1 MPRAAA
7 AQGKLEKEDVDVR
20 KGFLLAVALVAFL
33 FPSGAGAV
41 EKKWIGNSG
50 ESWNDDTHWNGGSKP
65 TDAELAKFSGAGTPV
80 KIDAAAVAG
89 GLKLDSGFLL
99 DIQAGGSLTL
109 GSANSAVD
117 IELTG
122 GGEAEI
128 RTTDTT
134 KLDFVGTVPQLN
146 LNVPSSARL
155 KLGNTSAPAA
165 VHQSGGSVQLT
176 GTVTAAAGGT
186 VWHVNGGLLHVKKN
200 EAFSGNMTVKVAAG
214 KEVQFVKGADA
225 DAGFDFAAG
234 SSIASLDVADATSA
248 VPALKLKALTGDVML
263 KLINVPAALAPG
275 GVLRVID
282 CASPIPAVAKISLDP
297 ASAAKYEIQRSGD
310 RRSVMIGTRAV
321 ASADVVGFT
330 PPTDSL
336 ASREYEPGV
345 PFAASFD
352 VTSSAGQALTV
363 TTIPGSSL
371 PAWLGYV
378 VTPKGGVSSDVT
390 VVLSGTPDATV
401 SGDIPLGFRAST
413 ATASADMTYTIVK
426 KGSGGTPNPNP
437 NPNPNPRPGQPGP
450 LPRPNPGDPLLPD
463 PNRKSRSGGGGCDA
477 GLAGIVALLALLPL
491 RSRRRK

>member
-33 FPSGAGAV
+33 FPSGAGAA
-41 EKKWIGNSG
+41 EKVWSNSVPDSVWSDGANWVPAGVPASVDHVVIGR
-50 ESWNDDTHWNGGSKP
+50 SK
-65 TDAELAKFSGAGTPV
+65 TIVGITN
-80 KIDAAAVAG
+80 AAFAG
-89 GLKLDSGFLL
+89 GLLLSPDVSL
-99 DIQAGGSLTL
+99 DIRAGHNLTL
-109 GSANSAVD
+109 GSGDAAVN
-117 IELTG
+117 IELEG
-122 GGEAEI
+122 NAEI
-128 RTTDTT
+128 RT
-134 KLDFVGTVPQLN
+134 VGASALAFDAVNRLN

-155 KLGNTSAPAA
+155 KLGKMSAPAA
-165 VHQSGGSVQLT
+165 VHQSGGIVQLT

-186 VWHVNGGLLHVKKN
+186 DWHVNGGLLYVKKN
-200 EAFSGNMTVKVAAG
+200 DAFSGNMSVKVAAG

-225 DAGFDFAAG
+225 EAGFDFAAG
-234 SSIASLDVADATSA
+234 SSIANLDVADATSA

-263 KLINVPAALAPG
+263 KLINVPATLAPG

-297 ASAAKYEIQRSGD
+297 VNQALYKVRRANGD
-310 RRSVMIGTRAV
+310 RQVLIEKQAV
-321 ASADVVGFT
+321 VSADAVVFT
-330 PPTDSL
+330 PSTDSL

-345 PFAASFD
+345 PFAASFE
-352 VTSSAGQALTV
+352 VTSSAGQDLTV

-378 VTPKGGVSSDVT
+378 VTPKGGASSDVT
-390 VVLSGTPDATV
+390 VALSGTPDATV

-426 KGSGGTPNPNP
+426 KGSGGTPNP

>member
-33 FPSGAGAV
+33 FPLGAGAA
-41 EKKWIGNSG
+41 EKVWSNSVPDSVWSDGANWVPAGVPASVDHVVIGR
-50 ESWNDDTHWNGGSKP
+50 SK
-65 TDAELAKFSGAGTPV
+65 TIVGITN
-80 KIDAAAVAG
+80 AAFAG
-89 GLKLDSGFLL
+89 GLLLSPDVSL
-99 DIQAGGSLTL
+99 DIRAGHKLTL
-109 GSANSAVD
+109 GSGDAAVN
-117 IELTG
+117 IELKG
-122 GGEAEI
+122 NAEI
-128 RTTDTT
+128 RT
-134 KLDFVGTVPQLN
+134 VGASALAFDAVNRLN
-146 LNVPSSARL
+146 LDVPSSARL
-155 KLGNTSAPAA
+155 KLGKMSAPAA
-165 VHQSGGSVQLT
+165 VHQSGGIVQLV

-200 EAFSGNMTVKVAAG
+200 DAFSGNMTVKVAAG

-225 DAGFDFAAG
+225 EAGFDFSAG
-234 SSIASLDVADATSA
+234 GSIANLDVADATSA

-263 KLINVPAALAPG
+263 KLINVPATLAPG
-275 GVLRVID
+275 DVLRVID

-297 ASAAKYEIQRSGD
+297 VNQALYKVRRANGD
-310 RRSVMIGTRAV
+310 RQVLIEKQAV
-321 ASADVVGFT
+321 VSADAVVFT
-330 PPTDSL
+330 PSTDSL

-345 PFAASFD
+345 PFAASFE
-352 VTSSAGQALTV
+352 VTSSAGQDLTV

-378 VTPKGGVSSDVT
+378 VTPKGGASSDVT
-390 VVLSGTPDATV
+390 VALSGTPDATV

-426 KGSGGTPNPNP
+426 KGSGGTPNP

>member
-1 MPRAAA
+1 
-7 AQGKLEKEDVDVR
+7 VR

-33 FPSGAGAV
+33 FPSGAGAA
-41 EKKWIGNSG
+41 EKVWSNSVPDSVWSDGANWVPAGVPASVDHVVIGR
-50 ESWNDDTHWNGGSKP
+50 SK
-65 TDAELAKFSGAGTPV
+65 TIVGITN
-80 KIDAAAVAG
+80 AAFAG
-89 GLKLDSGFLL
+89 GLLLSPDVSL
-99 DIQAGGSLTL
+99 DIRAGHNLTL
-109 GSANSAVD
+109 GSGDAAVN
-117 IELTG
+117 IELEG
-122 GGEAEI
+122 NAEI
-128 RTTDTT
+128 RT
-134 KLDFVGTVPQLN
+134 VGASALAFDAVNRLN

-155 KLGNTSAPAA
+155 KLGKMSAPAA
-165 VHQSGGSVQLT
+165 VHQSGGIVQLT

-186 VWHVNGGLLHVKKN
+186 DWHVNGGLLYVKKN
-200 EAFSGNMTVKVAAG
+200 DAFSGNMSVKVAAG

-225 DAGFDFAAG
+225 EAGFDFSAG
-234 SSIASLDVADATSA
+234 GSIANLDVADATSA

-263 KLINVPAALAPG
+263 KLINVPATLAPG
-275 GVLRVID
+275 DVLRVID

-297 ASAAKYEIQRSGD
+297 VNQALYKVRRANGD
-310 RRSVMIGTRAV
+310 RQVLIEKQAV
-321 ASADVVGFT
+321 VSADAVVFT
-330 PPTDSL
+330 PSTDSL

-345 PFAASFD
+345 PFAASFE
-352 VTSSAGQALTV
+352 VTSSAGQDLTV

-378 VTPKGGVSSDVT
+378 VTPKGGASSDVT
-390 VVLSGTPDATV
+390 VALSGTPDATV

-426 KGSGGTPNPNP
+426 KGSGGTPNP

>member
-7 AQGKLEKEDVDVR
+7 AQGKFEKEDVDVR

-33 FPSGAGAV
+33 FPSGAGAA
-41 EKKWIGNSG
+41 EKVWSNDVPDSVWSDGANWVPAGVPASVDHVVIGR
-50 ESWNDDTHWNGGSKP
+50 SK
-65 TDAELAKFSGAGTPV
+65 TIVGITN
-80 KIDAAAVAG
+80 AAFAG
-89 GLKLDSGFLL
+89 GLLLSPDVSL
-99 DIQAGGSLTL
+99 DIRASQSLTL
-109 GSANSAVD
+109 GSGDAAVN
-117 IELTG
+117 IELEG
-122 GGEAEI
+122 NAEI
-128 RTTDTT
+128 RT
-134 KLDFVGTVPQLN
+134 VGASVLAFDAVNRLN
-146 LNVPSSARL
+146 LDVPSSARL
-155 KLGNTSAPAA
+155 KLGKMSAPAA
-165 VHQSGGSVQLT
+165 VHQSGGIVQLV

-200 EAFSGNMTVKVAAG
+200 DAFSGNMTVKVVAG

-225 DAGFDFAAG
+225 EAGFDFSAG
-234 SSIASLDVADATSA
+234 SSIANLDVADATSA
-248 VPALKLKALTGDVML
+248 VPALKLKALTGDVVL
-263 KLINVPAALAPG
+263 KLINVPATLAPG
-275 GVLRVID
+275 DVLRVID

-297 ASAAKYEIQRSGD
+297 VNQALYKVRRANGD
-310 RRSVMIGTRAV
+310 RQVLIEKQAV
-321 ASADVVGFT
+321 VSADAVVFT
-330 PPTDSL
+330 PSTDSL

-345 PFAASFD
+345 PFAASFE
-352 VTSSAGQALTV
+352 VTSSAGQDLTV

-378 VTPKGGVSSDVT
+378 VTPKGGASSDVT
-390 VVLSGTPDATV
+390 VALSGTPDATV

-437 NPNPNPRPGQPGP
+437 NPRPGQPGP

-477 GLAGIVALLALLPL
+477 GLPGIVALLALLPL

>member
-1 MPRAAA
+1 M
-7 AQGKLEKEDVDVR
+7 R

-33 FPSGAGAV
+33 FPSGAGAA
-41 EKKWIGNSG
+41 EKVWSNSVPDSVWSDGANWVPAGVPASVDHVVIGR
-50 ESWNDDTHWNGGSKP
+50 SK
-65 TDAELAKFSGAGTPV
+65 TIVGITN
-80 KIDAAAVAG
+80 AAFAG
-89 GLKLDSGFLL
+89 GLLLSPDVSL
-99 DIQAGGSLTL
+99 DIRAGHNLTL
-109 GSANSAVD
+109 GSGDAAVN
-117 IELTG
+117 IELEG
-122 GGEAEI
+122 NAEI
-128 RTTDTT
+128 RT
-134 KLDFVGTVPQLN
+134 VGASALAFDAVNRLN

-155 KLGNTSAPAA
+155 KLGKMSAPAA
-165 VHQSGGSVQLT
+165 VHQSGGIVQLT

-186 VWHVNGGLLHVKKN
+186 DWHVNGGLLYVKKN
-200 EAFSGNMTVKVAAG
+200 DAFSGNMSVKVAAG

-225 DAGFDFAAG
+225 EAGFDFSAG
-234 SSIASLDVADATSA
+234 GSIANLDVADATSA

-263 KLINVPAALAPG
+263 KLINVPATLAPG

-297 ASAAKYEIQRSGD
+297 VNQALYKVRRANGD
-310 RRSVMIGTRAV
+310 RQVLIEKQAV
-321 ASADVVGFT
+321 VSADAVVFT
-330 PPTDSL
+330 PSTDSL

-345 PFAASFD
+345 PFAASFE
-352 VTSSAGQALTV
+352 VTSSAGQDLTV

-378 VTPKGGVSSDVT
+378 VTPKGGASSDVT
-390 VVLSGTPDATV
+390 VALSGTPDATV

-426 KGSGGTPNPNP
+426 KGSGGTPNP

>member
-33 FPSGAGAV
+33 FPLGAGAA
-41 EKKWIGNSG
+41 EKVWSNSVPDSVWSDGANWVPAGVPASVDHVVIGR
-50 ESWNDDTHWNGGSKP
+50 SK
-65 TDAELAKFSGAGTPV
+65 TIVGITN
-80 KIDAAAVAG
+80 AAFAG
-89 GLKLDSGFLL
+89 GLLLSPDVSL
-99 DIQAGGSLTL
+99 DIRAGHKLTL
-109 GSANSAVD
+109 GSGDAAVN
-117 IELTG
+117 IELKG
-122 GGEAEI
+122 NAEI
-128 RTTDTT
+128 RT
-134 KLDFVGTVPQLN
+134 VGASALAFDAVNRLN
-146 LNVPSSARL
+146 LDVPSSARL
-155 KLGNTSAPAA
+155 KLGKMSAPAA
-165 VHQSGGSVQLT
+165 VHQSGGIVQLV

-200 EAFSGNMTVKVAAG
+200 DAFSGNMTVKVAAG

-225 DAGFDFAAG
+225 EAGFDFSAG
-234 SSIASLDVADATSA
+234 GSIANLDVADATSA

-263 KLINVPAALAPG
+263 KLINVPATLAPG
-275 GVLRVID
+275 DVLRVID

-297 ASAAKYEIQRSGD
+297 VNQALYKVRRANGD
-310 RRSVMIGTRAV
+310 RQVLIEKQAV
-321 ASADVVGFT
+321 VSADAVVFT
-330 PPTDSL
+330 PSTDSL

-345 PFAASFD
+345 PFAASFE
-352 VTSSAGQALTV
+352 VTSSAGQDLTV

-378 VTPKGGVSSDVT
+378 VTPKGGASSDVT
-390 VVLSGTPDATV
+390 VALSGTPDATV

-426 KGSGGTPNPNP
+426 KGSGGAPG
-437 NPNPNPRPGQPGP
+437 PNPNPRPGQPGP

>member
-33 FPSGAGAV
+33 FPLGAGAA
-41 EKKWIGNSG
+41 EKVWSNSVPDSVWSDGANWVPAGVPASVDHVVIGR
-50 ESWNDDTHWNGGSKP
+50 SK
-65 TDAELAKFSGAGTPV
+65 TIVGITN
-80 KIDAAAVAG
+80 AAFAG
-89 GLKLDSGFLL
+89 GLLLSPDVSL
-99 DIQAGGSLTL
+99 DIRASQSLTL
-109 GSANSAVD
+109 GSGDAAVN
-117 IELTG
+117 IELEG
-122 GGEAEI
+122 NAEI
-128 RTTDTT
+128 RT
-134 KLDFVGTVPQLN
+134 VGASALAFDAVNRLN

-155 KLGNTSAPAA
+155 KLGKMSAPAA
-165 VHQSGGSVQLT
+165 VHQSGGIVQLT

-186 VWHVNGGLLHVKKN
+186 DWHVNGGLLYVKKN
-200 EAFSGNMTVKVAAG
+200 DAFSGNMSVKVAAG

-225 DAGFDFAAG
+225 EAGFDFAAG
-234 SSIASLDVADATSA
+234 SSIANLDVADATSA

-263 KLINVPAALAPG
+263 KLINVPATLAPG
-275 GVLRVID
+275 DVLRVID

-297 ASAAKYEIQRSGD
+297 VNQALYKVRRANGD
-310 RRSVMIGTRAV
+310 RQVLIEKQAV
-321 ASADVVGFT
+321 VSADAVVFT
-330 PPTDSL
+330 PSTDSL

-345 PFAASFD
+345 PFAASFE
-352 VTSSAGQALTV
+352 VTSSAGQDLTV

-378 VTPKGGVSSDVT
+378 VTPKGGASSDVT
-390 VVLSGTPDATV
+390 VALSGTPDATV

-426 KGSGGTPNPNP
+426 KGSGGTPNP

-491 RSRRRK
+491 WSRRRK

>member
-33 FPSGAGAV
+33 FPSGAGAA
-41 EKKWIGNSG
+41 EKVWSNSVPDSVWSDGANWVPAGVPASVDHVVIGR
-50 ESWNDDTHWNGGSKP
+50 SK
-65 TDAELAKFSGAGTPV
+65 TIVGITN
-80 KIDAAAVAG
+80 AAFAG
-89 GLKLDSGFLL
+89 GLLLSPDVSL
-99 DIQAGGSLTL
+99 DIRAGHNLTL
-109 GSANSAVD
+109 GSGDAAVN
-117 IELTG
+117 IELEG
-122 GGEAEI
+122 NAEI
-128 RTTDTT
+128 RT
-134 KLDFVGTVPQLN
+134 VGASALAFDAVNRLN

-155 KLGNTSAPAA
+155 KLGKMSAPAA
-165 VHQSGGSVQLT
+165 VHQSGGIVQLT

-186 VWHVNGGLLHVKKN
+186 DWHVNGGLLYVKKN
-200 EAFSGNMTVKVAAG
+200 DAFSGNMSVKVAAG

-225 DAGFDFAAG
+225 EAGFDFSAG
-234 SSIASLDVADATSA
+234 GSIANLDVADATSA

-297 ASAAKYEIQRSGD
+297 VNQALYKVRRANGD
-310 RRSVMIGTRAV
+310 RQVLIEKQAV
-321 ASADVVGFT
+321 VSADAVVFT
-330 PPTDSL
+330 PSTDSL

-352 VTSSAGQALTV
+352 VTSSAGQDLTV

-378 VTPKGGVSSDVT
+378 VTPKGGASSDVT
-390 VVLSGTPDATV
+390 VALSGTPDATV

-426 KGSGGTPNPNP
+426 KGSGGTPNP

>member
-7 AQGKLEKEDVDVR
+7 AQGTLEKEDVDVR

-33 FPSGAGAV
+33 FPSGAGAA
-41 EKKWIGNSG
+41 EKVWSNSVPDSVWSDGANWVPAGVPASVDHVVIGR
-50 ESWNDDTHWNGGSKP
+50 SK
-65 TDAELAKFSGAGTPV
+65 TIVGITN
-80 KIDAAAVAG
+80 AAFAG
-89 GLKLDSGFLL
+89 GLLLSPDVSL
-99 DIQAGGSLTL
+99 DIRAGHNLTL
-109 GSANSAVD
+109 GSGDAAVN
-117 IELTG
+117 IELEG
-122 GGEAEI
+122 NAEI
-128 RTTDTT
+128 RT
-134 KLDFVGTVPQLN
+134 VGASALAFDAVNRLN

-155 KLGNTSAPAA
+155 KLGKMSAPAA
-165 VHQSGGSVQLT
+165 VHQSGGIVQLT

-186 VWHVNGGLLHVKKN
+186 DWHVNGGLLYVKKN
-200 EAFSGNMTVKVAAG
+200 DAFSGNMSVKVAAG

-225 DAGFDFAAG
+225 EAGFDFSAG
-234 SSIASLDVADATSA
+234 GSIANLDVADATSA

-263 KLINVPAALAPG
+263 KLINVPATLAPG

-297 ASAAKYEIQRSGD
+297 VNQALYKVRRANGD
-310 RRSVMIGTRAV
+310 RQVLIEKQAV
-321 ASADVVGFT
+321 VSADAVVFT
-330 PPTDSL
+330 PSTDSL

-345 PFAASFD
+345 PFAASFE
-352 VTSSAGQALTV
+352 VTSSAGQDLTV

-378 VTPKGGVSSDVT
+378 VTPKGGASSDVT
-390 VVLSGTPDATV
+390 VALSGTPDATV

-426 KGSGGTPNPNP
+426 KGSGGTPNP

>member
-7 AQGKLEKEDVDVR
+7 AQGTLEKEDVDVR

-33 FPSGAGAV
+33 FPSGAGAA
-41 EKKWIGNSG
+41 EKVWSNSVPDSVWSDGANWVPAGVPASVDHVVIGR
-50 ESWNDDTHWNGGSKP
+50 SK
-65 TDAELAKFSGAGTPV
+65 TIVGITN
-80 KIDAAAVAG
+80 AAFAG
-89 GLKLDSGFLL
+89 GLLLSPDVSL
-99 DIQAGGSLTL
+99 DIRAGHNLTL
-109 GSANSAVD
+109 GSGDAAVN
-117 IELTG
+117 IELEG
-122 GGEAEI
+122 NAEI
-128 RTTDTT
+128 RT
-134 KLDFVGTVPQLN
+134 VGASALAFDAVNRLN

-155 KLGNTSAPAA
+155 KLGKMSAPAA
-165 VHQSGGSVQLT
+165 VHQSGGIVQLT

-186 VWHVNGGLLHVKKN
+186 DWHVNGGLLYVKKN
-200 EAFSGNMTVKVAAG
+200 DAFSGNMSVKVAAG

-225 DAGFDFAAG
+225 EAGFDFSAG
-234 SSIASLDVADATSA
+234 GSIANLDVADATSA

-263 KLINVPAALAPG
+263 KLINVPATLAPG
-275 GVLRVID
+275 DVLRVID

-297 ASAAKYEIQRSGD
+297 VNQALYKVRRANGD
-310 RRSVMIGTRAV
+310 RQVLIEKQAV
-321 ASADVVGFT
+321 VSADAVVFT
-330 PPTDSL
+330 PSTDSL

-345 PFAASFD
+345 PFAASFE
-352 VTSSAGQALTV
+352 VTSSAGQDLTV

-378 VTPKGGVSSDVT
+378 VTPKGGASSDVT
-390 VVLSGTPDATV
+390 VALSGTPDATV

-426 KGSGGTPNPNP
+426 KGSGGTPNP

>member
-20 KGFLLAVALVAFL
+20 KGLLLAVALVAFL
-33 FPSGAGAV
+33 FPLGAGAA
-41 EKKWIGNSG
+41 EKVWSNSVPDSVWSDGANWVPAGVPASVDHVVIGR
-50 ESWNDDTHWNGGSKP
+50 SK
-65 TDAELAKFSGAGTPV
+65 TIVGITN
-80 KIDAAAVAG
+80 AAFAG
-89 GLKLDSGFLL
+89 GLLLSPDVSL
-99 DIQAGGSLTL
+99 DIRAGHNLTL
-109 GSANSAVD
+109 GSGDAAVN
-117 IELTG
+117 IELKG
-122 GGEAEI
+122 NAEI
-128 RTTDTT
+128 RT
-134 KLDFVGTVPQLN
+134 VGDSALVFDAVNRLN
-146 LNVPSSARL
+146 LDVPSSARL
-155 KLGNTSAPAA
+155 KLGKMSAPAA
-165 VHQSGGSVQLT
+165 VHQSGGIVQLV

-186 VWHVNGGLLHVKKN
+186 VWHVNGGLLYVKKN
-200 EAFSGNMTVKVAAG
+200 DAFSGNMSVKVAAG
-214 KEVQFVKGADA
+214 KEVQFEKGADA
-225 DAGFDFAAG
+225 KAGFDFAAG
-234 SSIASLDVADATSA
+234 SSIANLDVADATSA
-248 VPALKLKALTGDVML
+248 VPALKLNALSGDVML
-263 KLINVPAALAPG
+263 KLINVPATLAPG
-275 GVLRVID
+275 DVLRVID
-282 CASPIPAVAKISLDP
+282 CDSPIPAAAQVRLDP
-297 ASAAKYEIQRSGD
+297 ASAAKYEIQLSGD
-310 RRSVMIGTRAV
+310 RRSVRIGTRAV

-371 PAWLGYV
+371 PVWLGYV

-390 VVLSGTPDATV
+390 VTLSGTPDATV

-426 KGSGGTPNPNP
+426 KGSGGAPG
-437 NPNPNPRPGQPGP
+437 PNPNPRPGQPGP

>member
-7 AQGKLEKEDVDVR
+7 AQGKFEKEDVDVR

-33 FPSGAGAV
+33 FPSGAGAA
-41 EKKWIGNSG
+41 EKVWS
-50 ESWNDDTHWNGGSKP
+50 NDVSNGP
-65 TDAELAKFSGAGTPV
+65 WGTPHNWV
-80 KIDAAAVAG
+80 PAGVPASVDHVVIGRSKTRVEVTVDAVAG
-89 GLKLDSGFLL
+89 GLLLSPDVSL
-99 DIQAGGSLTL
+99 DIGAGHDLKL
-109 GSANSAVD
+109 GSGDAAVN
-117 IELTG
+117 IELKG
-122 GGEAEI
+122 NAEI
-128 RTTDTT
+128 RT
-134 KLDFVGTVPQLN
+134 VGASALVFDAVNRLN
-146 LNVPSSARL
+146 LDVPSSARL
-155 KLGNTSAPAA
+155 KLGKMSAPAA
-165 VHQSGGSVQLT
+165 VHQSGGIVQLT

-200 EAFSGNMTVKVAAG
+200 DAFSGNMTVKVAAG
-214 KEVQFVKGADA
+214 KEVQFEKGADA

-234 SSIASLDVADATSA
+234 SSIASLDVADATA
-248 VPALKLKALTGDVML
+248 LLPALKLDALTGDVML

-275 GVLRVID
+275 DVLRVID
-282 CASPIPAVAKISLDP
+282 CDSPIPAVAQVRLDP
-297 ASAAKYEIQRSGD
+297 ASAAKYEIQLSGD

-321 ASADVVGFT
+321 ASADVVVFN
-330 PPTDSL
+330 PPTDTL

-352 VTSSAGQALTV
+352 VTSTAGQDLTV

-390 VVLSGTPDATV
+390 VTLSGTPDATV

-413 ATASADMTYTIVK
+413 AMASADMTYTIVK
-426 KGSGGTPNPNP
+426 KGSGGAPG
-437 NPNPNPRPGQPGP
+437 PNPNPRPGQPGP

>member
-33 FPSGAGAV
+33 FPLGAGAA
-41 EKKWIGNSG
+41 EKVWSNSVPDSVWSDGANWVPAGVPASVDHVVIGR
-50 ESWNDDTHWNGGSKP
+50 SK
-65 TDAELAKFSGAGTPV
+65 TIVGITN
-80 KIDAAAVAG
+80 AAFAG
-89 GLKLDSGFLL
+89 GLLLSPDVSL
-99 DIQAGGSLTL
+99 DIRAGHKLTL
-109 GSANSAVD
+109 GSGDAAVN
-117 IELTG
+117 IELKG
-122 GGEAEI
+122 NAEI
-128 RTTDTT
+128 RT
-134 KLDFVGTVPQLN
+134 VGASALAFDAVNRLN

-155 KLGNTSAPAA
+155 KLGKMSAPAA
-165 VHQSGGSVQLT
+165 VHQSGGIVQLV

-186 VWHVNGGLLHVKKN
+186 DWHVNGGLLYVKKN
-200 EAFSGNMTVKVAAG
+200 DAFSGNMSVKVAADR
-214 KEVQFVKGADA
+214 EVQFVKGADA
-225 DAGFDFAAG
+225 EAGFDFSAG
-234 SSIASLDVADATSA
+234 SSIANLDVADATSA

-263 KLINVPAALAPG
+263 KLINVPATLAPG
-275 GVLRVID
+275 DVLRVID

-297 ASAAKYEIQRSGD
+297 ASAAKYEIQLSGD

-371 PAWLGYV
+371 PVWLGYV

-390 VVLSGTPDATV
+390 VTLSGTPDATV

-426 KGSGGTPNPNP
+426 KGSGGAPG
-437 NPNPNPRPGQPGP
+437 PNPNPRPGQPGP

-491 RSRRRK
+491 WSRRRK

>member
-33 FPSGAGAV
+33 FPSGAGAA
-41 EKKWIGNSG
+41 EKVWSNSVPDSVWSDGANWVPAGVPASVDHVVIGR
-50 ESWNDDTHWNGGSKP
+50 SK
-65 TDAELAKFSGAGTPV
+65 TIVGITN
-80 KIDAAAVAG
+80 AAFAG
-89 GLKLDSGFLL
+89 GLLLSPDVSL
-99 DIQAGGSLTL
+99 DIRAGHNLTL
-109 GSANSAVD
+109 GSGDAAVN
-117 IELTG
+117 IELEG
-122 GGEAEI
+122 NAEI
-128 RTTDTT
+128 RT
-134 KLDFVGTVPQLN
+134 VGASALAFDAVNRLN

-155 KLGNTSAPAA
+155 KLGKMSAPAA
-165 VHQSGGSVQLT
+165 VHQSGGIVQLT

-186 VWHVNGGLLHVKKN
+186 DWHVNGGLLYVKKN
-200 EAFSGNMTVKVAAG
+200 DAFSGNMSVKVAAG

-225 DAGFDFAAG
+225 EAGFDFSAG
-234 SSIASLDVADATSA
+234 GSIANLDVADATSA

-263 KLINVPAALAPG
+263 KLINVPATLAPG
-275 GVLRVID
+275 DVLRVID

-297 ASAAKYEIQRSGD
+297 VNQALYKVRRANGD
-310 RRSVMIGTRAV
+310 RQVLIEKQAV
-321 ASADVVGFT
+321 VSADAVVFT
-330 PPTDSL
+330 PSTDSL

-345 PFAASFD
+345 PFAASFE
-352 VTSSAGQALTV
+352 VTSSAGQDLTV

-378 VTPKGGVSSDVT
+378 VTPKGGASSDVT
-390 VVLSGTPDATV
+390 VALSGTPDATV

-426 KGSGGTPNPNP
+426 KGSGGTPNP

>member
-7 AQGKLEKEDVDVR
+7 AQGKFEKEDVDVR

-33 FPSGAGAV
+33 FPSGAGAAEKVWSNDVSNGPWGTVNNWVPAGVPASVDHVVIGRSKTRV
-41 EKKWIGNSG
+41 EVTV
-50 ESWNDDTHWNGGSKP
+50 D
-65 TDAELAKFSGAGTPV
+65 
-80 KIDAAAVAG
+80 AVAG
-89 GLKLDSGFLL
+89 GLLLSPDVSL
-99 DIQAGGSLTL
+99 DIGAGHNLTL
-109 GSANSAVD
+109 GSGDAAVN
-117 IELTG
+117 IELKG
-122 GGEAEI
+122 NAEI
-128 RTTDTT
+128 RT
-134 KLDFVGTVPQLN
+134 VGASALVFDAVNRLN
-146 LNVPSSARL
+146 LDVPSSARL
-155 KLGNTSAPAA
+155 KLGKMSAPAA
-165 VHQSGGSVQLT
+165 VHQSGGIVQLT

-186 VWHVNGGLLHVKKN
+186 VWHVNGGLLYVKKN
-200 EAFSGNMTVKVAAG
+200 DAFSGNMTVKVAAG
-214 KEVQFVKGADA
+214 KEVQFEKGADA

-234 SSIASLDVADATSA
+234 SSIASLDVADATA
-248 VPALKLKALTGDVML
+248 LLPALKLDALTGDVML

-275 GVLRVID
+275 DVLRVID
-282 CASPIPAVAKISLDP
+282 CDSPIPAAAQVRLDP
-297 ASAAKYEIQRSGD
+297 ASAAKYEIQLSGD

-321 ASADVVGFT
+321 ASADVVVFN
-330 PPTDSL
+330 PPTDTL

-371 PAWLGYV
+371 PVWLGYV

-390 VVLSGTPDATV
+390 VTLSGTPDATV

-426 KGSGGTPNPNP
+426 KGSGGAPG
-437 NPNPNPRPGQPGP
+437 PNPNPRPGQPGP